1 MGRFKNRRDIEL
13 IIKENLKSLK
23 RQEVKTLRGLLNS
36 GNIEGAFKGLKKILK
51 RSNIYI
57 TK

>member
-1 MGRFKNRRDIEL
+1 MNRRDIEL